1 MLGKKKIHTHFN
13 GFLFFLL
20 LKTKGVLNLR
30 EMKLVEEKRDCIL
43 WLDVFSESPVSLII
57 LVKHPTKI
65 GLYLGSGIYSILHF
79 LSKHPLAHFTL
90 PLSSFHLPQCVMSY
104 FRCIQSFVMQYFPSS
119 KFHCLEIEEHQHHF
133 ALTIWNMA
141 RLPFLIFKYH
151 FPTILLFSVFHR
163 INEVNS
169 ITSRFYAVSLAFT
182 ESASVCSNPSL

>member
-43 WLDVFSESPVSLII
+43 WLDGFFSKSPVSLII

-79 LSKHPLAHFTL
+79 LSKHPLAYFTL
-90 PLSSFHLPQCVMSY
+90 PLSCFHLPQCVMSY
-104 FRCIQSFVMQYFPSS
+104 FRCIQSFVMQYFPSFLQIS
-119 KFHCLEIEEHQHHF
+119 LLRDWRTSASFCIDYMEHGEASVSHF
-133 ALTIWNMA
+133 QVS
-141 RLPFLIFKYH
+141 
-151 FPTILLFSVFHR
+151 FPY
-163 INEVNS
+163 NS
-169 ITSRFYAVSLAFT
+169 IIFSL
-182 ESASVCSNPSL
+182 P